1 MLTARSVS
9 VSLGG
14 AVVLDNISLSIA
26 AGHRLGIVGTNG
38 IGKSTLLR
46 VLAGETA
53 VDAGSVE
60 RAPATTRVGLLPQ
73 EPDARPGET
82 LRGYLARRT
91 GLQAAND
98 ELDRLTER
106 LATDASVVGEY
117 SDALDAFL
125 DLGGDDFDARVGHVC
140 GQLGLPQ
147 DRLDVEM
154 VALSGGQF
162 ARAALAAILLSR
174 FDVLLLDEPTN
185 NLDFEGLAQLERF
198 VTSTPCAIVVV
209 SHDRAFLDATVHRI
223 LEIEEESH
231 RGREFAG
238 GWSDYIAARELARR
252 QGYERHSAYAAQRD
266 TLTARAD
273 TQRAWS
279 EQGKSRAKRV
289 ADPDKNIRAFK
300 TARSEKQAAKA
311 RATERAIERL
321 EVVEKPWEG
330 WELNLDLAPTERS
343 GDVVVRLDQAII
355 ERGTFRL
362 GPLDL
367 EIGWGERVSILGPN
381 GCGKTTLVRAL
392 LGELPVTAG
401 TRWIGPGVTVGSLD
415 QARARFGGAET
426 LLDEFILASGLDLS
440 DARSLLAKF
449 GLGADAVRR
458 AGSALSAGERTRA
471 QLGALMA
478 SGVNCLVL
486 DEPTNHL
493 DLAAIEQIERALGRY
508 SGTLVLVS
516 HDRRFLDAVVVDR
529 SIDLAARAGPA
540 ASSSA

>member
-14 AVVLDNISLSIA
+14 SVVLDCISLSVA
-26 AGHRLGIVGTNG
+26 AGQRLGIVGPNG

-46 VLAGETA
+46 VLAGDEPA
-53 VDAGSVE
+53 DDGSVE
-60 RAPATTRVGLLPQ
+60 RAPASTRVGLLPQ
-73 EPDARPGET
+73 EPDARPGES

-91 GLQAAND
+91 GITAASD
-98 ELDRLTER
+98 ALDQLTER
-106 LATDASVVGEY
+106 LATDPGAVGEY

-125 DLGGDDFDARVGHVC
+125 ALGGDDFDARIGQVC
-140 GQLGLPQ
+140 AQVGLPD

-185 NLDFEGLAQLERF
+185 NLDFAGLAQLEHF
-198 VTSTPCAIVVV
+198 IAVTPAAIVVV
-209 SHDRAFLDATVHRI
+209 SHDRAFLDATIDRI
-223 LEIEEESH
+223 LEIEESSH

-238 GWSDYIAARELARR
+238 NWSDFVAARDLVRR
-252 QGYERHSAYAAQRD
+252 QGYERHSVYVAQRD
-266 TLTARAD
+266 ALTARAQ
-273 TQRAWS
+273 TQRSWS
-279 EQGKSRAKRV
+279 EQGKARVKRSGE
-289 ADPDKNIRAFK
+289 PDKNIRAFK

-311 RATERAIERL
+311 RTTEREIERL

-330 WELNLDLAPTERS
+330 WELDLDLAPTERS
-343 GDVVVRLDQAII
+343 GDVVVRLEHATL

-381 GCGKTTLVRAL
+381 GCGKSTLVHAL
-392 LGELPVTAG
+392 LGELPVASG
-401 TRWIGPGVTVGSLD
+401 HRWIGPGVTVGSLD
-415 QARARFGGAET
+415 QARARFGGDAP
-426 LLDEFILASGLDLS
+426 LLGEFIAATELDLS
-440 DARSLLAKF
+440 GARSLLAKF
-449 GLGADAVRR
+449 GLGADTVGRPGR
-458 AGSALSAGERTRA
+458 SLSAGERTRA
-471 QLGALMA
+471 QLAALMA

-493 DLAAIEQIERALGRY
+493 DLPAIEQIEQALAQY
-508 SGTLVLVS
+508 SGTLLLVS
-516 HDRRFLDAVVVDR
+516 HDRRFLDAVTVDR
-529 SIDLAARAGPA
+529 VIDLGP
-540 ASSSA
+540 